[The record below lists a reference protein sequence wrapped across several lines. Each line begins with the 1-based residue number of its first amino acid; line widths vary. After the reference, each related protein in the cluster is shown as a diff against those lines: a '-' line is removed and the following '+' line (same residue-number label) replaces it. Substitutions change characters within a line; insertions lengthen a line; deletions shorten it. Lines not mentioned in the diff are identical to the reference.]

1 MAAPLITLDGI
12 GVVTSSGPLFDGLDL
27 ALGAEDRLC
36 LLGRN
41 GAGKSTLLK
50 LLAGLVAADSG
61 RRAASPAANIIYLA
75 QEPDLSGHATL
86 ADYIAAG
93 LPPDARE
100 DRYRVEAALDEIGL
114 AGDAAPAILSG
125 GERRRAALVR
135 AFLGAPDLLL
145 LDEPTNHLDLPA
157 IAWLEDRLAA
167 FRGGFLVI
175 SHDRA
180 FLGRLAQGVLWLDRG
195 RLKRFDGPFAQVEDW
210 METEF
215 AQEGQAQARLDKR
228 IAEESRWAREGISA
242 RRKRNQGRL
251 RRLESMRAERRSHIP
266 RQGTAALEAAEAQ
279 ASGRKVIE
287 VEHLSKSFDAR
298 VILQDFSIRIHRGDR
313 IGIVGPNGAGKT
325 TLVRLLLGD
334 IAPDS
339 GTVRLGTKL
348 ELLIIEQDRSS
359 LDEDATPW
367 EMLTGSEADQV
378 MVRGQPKH
386 VVAYLRDFLFTS
398 QQAKAP
404 VRSLSG
410 GERNRLIL
418 ARELAKPSNLM
429 VLDEPTNDLDLET
442 LDLLEDMLADYDG
455 TLLLI
460 SHDRDFLDRLVTGTI
475 MLDGAGG
482 AREFAGGFSDAI
494 RQMGGLPDWAHP
506 KHSASRKA
514 KTKARTAPR
523 RKTAAASDTTP
534 STRAVAGLTMAE
546 SRRLTELS
554 DEMAKLSREIALLE
568 KALADPEA
576 YNRAPE
582 KYTMA
587 TKRLGETRKKLA
599 EAEEKWLDLELKR
612 EGAG

>member
-1 MAAPLITLDGI
+1 MAAPLISLEGI
-12 GVVTSSGPLFDGLDL
+12 GIATNSGPLFEGLDL
-27 ALGAEDRLC
+27 ALGGADRLC

-50 LLAGLVAADSG
+50 LLAGLVAPDSG
-61 RRAASPAANIIYLA
+61 RRAASPAANIVYLA
-75 QEPDLSGHATL
+75 QEPDLSGHAAL

-93 LPPDARE
+93 LPPGDA
-100 DRYRVEAALDEIGL
+100 DAGYRVEAALDEIDL
-114 AGDAAPAILSG
+114 AGDADPATLSG
-125 GERRRAALVR
+125 GEKRRAALAR
-135 AFLGAPDLLL
+135 AFLGDPDLLL

-167 FRGGFLVI
+167 YRGGFLVI

-180 FLGRLAQGVLWLDRG
+180 FLGRLARGVLWLDRG
-195 RLKRFDGPFAQVEDW
+195 RLKRFDGPFGQVEDW
-210 METEF
+210 METEY
-215 AQEGQAQARLDKR
+215 AREAEAQAKLDKR
-228 IAEESRWAREGISA
+228 IAEESRWAREGITA

-251 RRLESMRAERRSHIP
+251 RRLDAMRAERRAQIP
-266 RQGTAALEAAEAQ
+266 RQGTAALEAADAGQ
-279 ASGRKVIE
+279 SGKKVIE
-287 VEHLSKSFDAR
+287 AEHLAKSYGER
-298 VILQDFSIRIHRGDR
+298 VILKDFSIRIHRGDR

-325 TLVRLLLGD
+325 TLVRLLLGE
-334 IAPDS
+334 IAPDA

-348 ELLIIEQDRSS
+348 EPLVIEQDRSS
-359 LDEDATPW
+359 LKEDATPW
-367 EMLTGSEADQV
+367 GILTGSEADQV

-460 SHDRDFLDRLVTGTI
+460 SHDRDFLDRLVTSTVF
-475 MLDGAGG
+475 LDGRGG

-494 RQMGGLPDWAHP
+494 RQMGGLPDWARP
-506 KHSASRKA
+506 KQTAARKA
-514 KTKARTAPR
+514 KKPAAPPR
-523 RKTAAASDTTP
+523 RTKNQPSSARAEPASGPGRADFDRLKTLS
-534 STRAVAGLTMAE
+534 AE
-546 SRRLTELS
+546 IERLG
-554 DEMAKLSREIALLE
+554 REIALLE

-587 TKRLGETRKKLA
+587 SKRLGENRKRLA
-599 EAEEKWLDLELKR
+599 EAEDEWLELEMKR
-612 EGAG
+612 GGGE